1 MIDKI
6 YEWVKDLSFYLVL
19 VTALLQML
27 PDSDYRKYIRFF
39 TGLVLIALLL
49 TPVLK
54 TLHAGDLKTEILQDA
69 DWQEFQDKLQKTE
82 TKVRKQMTET
92 ADAVENGK
100 AQDEQ
105 KKIEVKEKFSLKMLK
120 ELLWKGEKL
129 KKDQLLI
136 LFLTGVLLL
145 VITLPAGKEKE
156 NRKKPEKKF

>member
-6 YEWVKDLSFYLVL
+6 YEWVKNLSFYLVL

-49 TPVLK
+49 TSVLK

-69 DWQEFQDKLQKTE
+69 DWQKFQDKLQKTE

-92 ADAVENGK
+92 ADAAENGK

-105 KKIEVKEKFSLKMLK
+105 KKIEVKEI
-120 ELLWKGEKL
+120 EV
-129 KKDQLLI
+129 Q
-136 LFLTGVLLL
+136 
-145 VITLPAGKEKE
+145 P
-156 NRKKPEKKF
+156 

>member
-1 MIDKI
+1 MNAYMRGFVILF
-6 YEWVKDLSFYLVL
+6 VLLVL
-19 VTALLQML
+19 LSYL
-27 PDSDYRKYIRFF
+27 PPGKQYRKYIRFF

-92 ADAVENGK
+92 ADAAENGK

-105 KKIEVKEKFSLKMLK
+105 KKIEVKEI
-120 ELLWKGEKL
+120 EV
-129 KKDQLLI
+129 Q
-136 LFLTGVLLL
+136 
-145 VITLPAGKEKE
+145 P
-156 NRKKPEKKF
+156 

>member
-6 YEWVKDLSFYLVL
+6 YEWVKNLSFYLVL

-49 TPVLK
+49 TVLK
-54 TLHAGDLKTEILQDA
+54 TVHAGDLKTEILQDA

-105 KKIEVKEKFSLKMLK
+105 KKIEVKEI
-120 ELLWKGEKL
+120 EV
-129 KKDQLLI
+129 Q
-136 LFLTGVLLL
+136 
-145 VITLPAGKEKE
+145 P
-156 NRKKPEKKF
+156 